1 MTEPID
7 QKPADLSFDL
17 TTRPWIPVQRLD
29 GSQDELSLREVFAQ
43 AGDLLRVVGDLPT
56 QDFALTRLLLA
67 VAHDVFDGPADI
79 EDWADLWAD
88 EQCYAPVPAYLDEH
102 RDRFDL
108 LHPQA
113 PFFQV
118 AGLRTGRDEVFS
130 LNRIVADVPN
140 GDPFFTARM
149 PTVARLGFA
158 EAARWVVHA
167 HAYDTSGIKTG
178 IDGDKRVKGGK
189 VYPLGVGWAGTL
201 GGVLVEGATLRE
213 TLLLNLVAADT
224 TDLRFEPGD
233 RPAWR
238 HTPCGPGVTDDR
250 RPTGVRDLYTWQTR
264 RLRLYADAD
273 GVHGVVLGYGDPLVP
288 RNMHTREPMT
298 AWRRSPAQEK
308 KHGEALSY
316 LPREHDPSRSAW
328 RGLEAL
334 LADRTEAAQGS
345 DPARTLRPRVLEWI
359 ARLSTG
365 GWLPRGFLIRTRVV
379 GAVYGTQQS
388 VIDEIVDDRLSMGV
402 VLLHQ
407 QDREY
412 ATAAID
418 AVGDADRAVRAL
430 GDLATNLARATGADP
445 EGPRATA
452 RDLGFGALD
461 GPYRLWLHNLAEADN
476 PLEQRGLWQK
486 DVYRYLRQLGDQLLR
501 QAGDAGWEGRVIAAK
516 NGSLWLNSGLAEQW
530 FRSSLNESLGSAFPA
545 QEPDL
550 PGGARMTTTIPAL
563 SAGERAGRLTGRLIT
578 PLQHGYL
585 KDQSHAVGALARLR
599 RGAGKDFAR
608 TPDLWGLTDT
618 GSLHEIPEGGWPLR
632 ETELVRA
639 EDAVHVALTL
649 WALHQ
654 QSRGTGMHRTGTRTA
669 PQALGTAVRR
679 LMPPGDIDEPV
690 RKRFVRAGNAP
701 DLPALAQRLREIVV
715 LLRGADIPLDYALLA
730 QQLYQWQEPGGR
742 DDVRR
747 AWGRSFHAHRPPRP
761 GKPGATPDAG
771 ASPAGHDD
779 TTDLTDKDAS

>member
-1 MTEPID
+1 MTEPTD
-7 QKPADLSFDL
+7 RTEPAGLSFDL
-17 TTRPWIPVQRLD
+17 TTRPWIAVQRLD
-29 GSQDELSLREVFAQ
+29 GTQDELSLREVFAQ
-43 AGDLLRVVGDLPT
+43 AGDLSRIVGDLPT

-88 EQCYAPVPAYLDEH
+88 KQCFAPVPAYLDAH
-102 RDRFDL
+102 RGRFDL

-118 AGLRTGRDEVFS
+118 AGLRTGRGEVFS

-140 GDPFFTARM
+140 GDPFFTSRM
-149 PTVARLGFA
+149 PAVERLGFA

-178 IDGDKRVKGGK
+178 IEGDDRVKGGK

-201 GGVLVEGATLRE
+201 GGVMAEGATLRE

-224 TDLRFEPGD
+224 TDLRFDPGD

-238 HTPCGPGVTDDR
+238 RPVCGPGVTDDR
-250 RPTGVRDLYTWQTR
+250 RVTGVRDLYTWQTR
-264 RLRLYADAD
+264 RLRLHADAG

-298 AWRRSPAQEK
+298 AWRRSAAQEK

-316 LPREHDPSRSAW
+316 MPREHDPSRSAW

-334 LADRTEAAQGS
+334 LADRAEASQGS
-345 DPARTLRPRVLEWI
+345 DPARTLRPQVLEWI

-412 ATAAID
+412 AMAAID
-418 AVGDADRAVRAL
+418 AVGDADRAVMAL
-430 GDLATNLARATGADP
+430 GDLATNLARATGAASD
-445 EGPRATA
+445 GPRATA

-461 GPYRLWLHNLAEADN
+461 GPYRVWLHHLAEADDPHN
-476 PLEQRGLWQK
+476 QRARWQK
-486 DVYRYLRQLGDQLLR
+486 EVYRRLRGLGDQLLR
-501 QAGDAGWEGRVIAAK
+501 QTGDAGWEGRMVAAK
-516 NGSLWLNSGLAEQW
+516 KGPVWLNSALAERW
-530 FRSSLNESLGSAFPA
+530 FRSALSQALGTAFSDDPSDPA

-550 PGGARMTTTIPAL
+550 SPEVPA
-563 SAGERAGRLTGRLIT
+563 
-578 PLQHGYL
+578 
-585 KDQSHAVGALARLR
+585 
-599 RGAGKDFAR
+599 
-608 TPDLWGLTDT
+608 
-618 GSLHEIPEGGWPLR
+618 
-632 ETELVRA
+632 
-639 EDAVHVALTL
+639 
-649 WALHQ
+649 
-654 QSRGTGMHRTGTRTA
+654 
-669 PQALGTAVRR
+669 
-679 LMPPGDIDEPV
+679 
-690 RKRFVRAGNAP
+690 
-701 DLPALAQRLREIVV
+701 
-715 LLRGADIPLDYALLA
+715 
-730 QQLYQWQEPGGR
+730 
-742 DDVRR
+742 
-747 AWGRSFHAHRPPRP
+747 
-761 GKPGATPDAG
+761 
-771 ASPAGHDD
+771 
-779 TTDLTDKDAS
+779 